1 MTLNRILQSEIKN
14 FSGIK
19 YVIDTGRH
27 KEKLYSSI
35 TGVSRYEVTWISQAA
50 ADQRAGRAG
59 RTGPGRCYRLYSSA
73 VFQDFPQFPPP
84 EISQRPLDDLVLGMK
99 SFGIDQIS
107 NFPFV
112 SPPDS
117 SMLVNA
123 ERLCVKLG
131 ALNPSNER
139 KKISSSI
146 TGLGRTIATFPVSPR
161 FGRILSLSAQERVFY
176 RFFFIFKYFTEFL
189 QSLCQQNFSNSN
201 PVPSWPGLPTG

>member
-1 MTLNRILQSEIKN
+1 M
-14 FSGIK
+14 
-19 YVIDTGRH
+19 
-27 KEKLYSSI
+27 YSAI

-59 RTGPGRCYRLYSSA
+59 RTGPGRCYLLYSSA
-73 VFQDFPQFPPP
+73 VFQDFPQFPSP

-139 KKISSSI
+139 KKISAAI

-161 FGRILSLSAQERVFY
+161 FGRILSLSAQERVIFID
-176 RFFFIFKYFTEFL
+176 FFSRKNILPDFV
-189 QSLCQQNFSNSN
+189 QSLYQ
-201 PVPSWPGLPTG
+201 

>member
-1 MTLNRILQSEIKN
+1 MFLPCFFSVPIPLLIK
-14 FSGIK
+14 FCFTTFIKHISGIK

-27 KEKLYSSI
+27 KEKLYSPI

-50 ADQRAGRAG
+50 ANQRAGRAG
-59 RTGPGRCYRLYSSA
+59 RTSPGRCYRLYSSA

-112 SPPDS
+112 SPPDNA
-117 SMLVNA
+117 MLINA

-131 ALNPSNER
+131 ALEPSTER
-139 KKISSSI
+139 KRISAAI
-146 TGLGRTIATFPVSPR
+146 TDLGRTIATFPVSPR
-161 FGRILSLSAQERVFY
+161 FGRILSLSAQA
-176 RFFFIFKYFTEFL
+176 RFFST
-189 QSLCQQNFSNSN
+189 S
-201 PVPSWPGLPTG
+201 